1 MANNSTGRYI
11 NTIKKATIKSV
22 KDDDSP
28 NAFFHLSIHPA
39 VSPWYLKRSKT
50 NKYDELKATA
60 TIHVARMKKGLSL
73 DLMSGERSGNTMAP
87 NRSTA
92 IRIRF

>member
-28 NAFFHLSIHPA
+28 NAFFHLSIHP

-60 TIHVARMKKGLSL
+60 AIHVARMKKGLSS
-73 DLMSGERSGNTMAP
+73 DLMNGERSGNTTAA